1 MKEKSK
7 PAKEKE
13 KSLDELD
20 TDVTLNS
27 DEEAEDDELEDD
39 DGDEEEADGQGSTAA
54 EAPTLLVPGAL
65 SEVRPATGS
74 KAEIMKR
81 KLMAQQKVPIMIPL
95 SPGESVGSTYPAI
108 LNGYRLNIKKGTYVH
123 VPLQVARVV
132 MRSQQQTQ
140 EAISNY
146 FLMNDAGIS
155 QAMRDKGV
163 NS

>member
-7 PAKEKE
+7 AAKEKE

-20 TDVTLNS
+20 TDVTLDG
-27 DEEAEDDELEDD
+27 DEEAAEDELEDE
-39 DGDEEEADGQGSTAA
+39 DEEETGGRGSAAA
-54 EAPTLLVPGAL
+54 EAPDLLVTGAL
-65 SEVRPATGS
+65 SEVRPAIGS

-81 KLMAQQKVPIMIPL
+81 KLSAQQKVPIMIPL

-108 LNGYRLNIKKGTYVH
+108 LNGYRLNIKKGAYVH

-146 FLMNDAGIS
+146 FLMNDAGVS
-155 QAMRDKGV
+155 QAMRDKGI
-163 NS
+163 NG